1 MMKKII
7 TVSLAVLLC
16 STWGIAASQKK
27 TAAPLKGYAIE
38 VQITGAKQDALVRL
52 HHYVNAESVA
62 FDSLQLDA
70 GGKVVFKGGQPL
82 DAGMYSLK
90 VENSNIDF
98 FITAGVPQ
106 QFSITFD
113 TSQGLPSLVVKG
125 SPENEG
131 FADYMHFISSIRQ
144 HAQRLQERMQLYRQN
159 PDSAYSITSQMQQL
173 NQQVKD
179 RINAIWE
186 NFPNTTLSFFFHSM
200 QEPEAPEPNISPM
213 SPNPDSLR
221 QAYFMN
227 FYKERFFDNVDFSDA
242 RILRLPVLTN
252 LFTTYF
258 SQVLPPEKEV
268 LQAQV
273 DFLIGK
279 TKVNREVYEFAVRNL
294 YDFFRHAPYP
304 EIEPIALY
312 IADKYVVQD
321 AGAWTDEAYVSKLR
335 EAARLDKLNP
345 FGTIATNL
353 KLQDPNGQFIALHD
367 VQAPYTVLYFFN
379 PLCGTCA
386 VVTPILWETYRE
398 YRNKGLQ
405 VYAVYVDKTKSD
417 WLPYI
422 TEKNQFDW
430 INVWSPDETENIYAK
445 YDIHA
450 IPTIYLLDNE
460 KKIILKDALIDQLKA
475 TLSTLLP

>member
-1 MMKKII
+1 M
-7 TVSLAVLLC
+7 
-16 STWGIAASQKK
+16 AASQKK

-38 VQITGAKQDALVRL
+38 VQITGAKQDAWVRL
-52 HHYVNAESVA
+52 SRYENAESAA

-70 GGKVVFKGGQPL
+70 GGKALFKGDQPL
-82 DAGMYSLK
+82 AAGMYSLK
-90 VENSNIDF
+90 VEESNIDF
-98 FITAGVPQ
+98 FITAGTPQ
-106 QFSITFD
+106 QFSVTFD
-113 TSQGLPSLVVKG
+113 TAQGAPSLAVKG

-131 FADYMHFISSIRQ
+131 FADYMRFIGSIRQ

-173 NQQVKD
+173 NRQVKE
-179 RINAIWE
+179 RIDAFSE
-186 NFPNTTLSFFFHSM
+186 NYPGTTLSFFFRSM

-227 FYKERFFDNVDFSDA
+227 FYKEHFFDNVDFSDT
-242 RILRLPVLTN
+242 RILRMPVLAN
-252 LFTTYF
+252 LFPTYF
-258 SQVLPPEKEV
+258 SQVLPPDKEV

-279 TKVNREVYEFAVRNL
+279 TKLNREVYEFTVRNL

-304 EIEPIALY
+304 EVEPIAPY
-312 IADKYVVQD
+312 IADTYVVQD
-321 AGAWTDEAYVSKLR
+321 ADTWTDAAYVDKLK
-335 EAARLDKLNP
+335 EAVRLEKLNP
-345 FGTIATNL
+345 FGAIATNL
-353 KLQDPNGQFIALHD
+353 KLQDPNGQFFALHD
-367 VQAPYTVLYFFN
+367 VQSPYTVLYFFN

-386 VVTPILWETYRE
+386 MVTPILWDTYQA

-405 VYAVYVDKTKSD
+405 VYAVYVDKTKTD

-422 TEKNQFDW
+422 TEQYQFDW
-430 INVWSPDETENIYAK
+430 INVWSPDDTENIYAK

-460 KKIILKDALIDQLKA
+460 KKIILKDVSIEELKA